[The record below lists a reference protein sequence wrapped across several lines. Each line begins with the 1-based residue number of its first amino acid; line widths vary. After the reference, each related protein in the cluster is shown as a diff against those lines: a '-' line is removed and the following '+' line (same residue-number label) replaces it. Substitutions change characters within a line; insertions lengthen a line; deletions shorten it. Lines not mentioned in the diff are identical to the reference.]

1 MVIAANECAIMN
13 ARFSMKMLTV
23 VWLAALAILG
33 AYSMD
38 SHTWVGSH
46 LPFMK
51 VSVSNRDT
59 VNVASYINGATPVVS
74 LGEIKNPENAY
85 IYLKLRFRAD
95 STEGYPNVFQTAP
108 VNHGMRMEIS
118 GSTAAIIV
126 PDLLVPGGLKGLTLT
141 TDLKRGQWYALEV
154 EALNGSFAHVTLDG
168 HLVADY
174 TSEGLSMGMSQ
185 LLVGGGFDESRVFRG
200 QIENISVTKGN
211 FPNRVFLYTFYPVL
225 LIGLLTLLAKLFLA
239 KNEIIPKVKILR
251 EYLKRIDWVAYLS
264 IALIGIFIITLF
276 TAYFFPIYPDEIQV
290 RFWLSRLAYD
300 FPEKISG
307 APACFSSFFQPISST
322 MYLPGLI
329 NWAVHGRLE
338 SPPALRQVGFF
349 VAFLWVAWMAY
360 YLNARAKKSLLQGK
374 RQLSCA
380 LQSLY
385 IAGFIIAIF
394 STGVFPIFL
403 ITNRGEQLILLSVVL
418 LITIFLVSSQLSSK
432 GHWWQKSG
440 LIVLY
445 FAAVSLVLYGH
456 PKGLFLTPLFI
467 IVGWPLFSHFK
478 SRLPLVFALAL
489 LVLHIGQAFFAWKYA
504 FQCSEMPQFE
514 KDLKSYSF
522 DPASLLYDPRH
533 FFDQAYHSLIR
544 FTKYLHQL
552 GFQEQ
557 TDAAYLPSQP
567 LARSAKFANIL
578 IKLNFAATFFTLM
591 IALPLQYYR
600 KDVVTGRFVTVNLVL
615 LVLFMCALISGIFNL
630 PKNWYDAGY
639 LYALFLIMLVFFI
652 GENFSGIFQKAAAR
666 KFFLYLGSV
675 ALLSQAV
682 FIHRNLPAFL
692 EGYTGPGISI
702 AKYDSIKTR
711 DDLAAASRA
720 CNIDP
725 VRSKKIVVDDY
736 TYMYFQKSKWPM
748 AISYIWFL
756 PDDKSIR
763 QFFAKVDSDGLV
775 VNCTAILSPY
785 MSVVKRE
792 GNVCCIPRNELKNL
806 LSLP

>member
-1 MVIAANECAIMN
+1 M
-13 ARFSMKMLTV
+13 
-23 VWLAALAILG
+23 
-33 AYSMD
+33 
-38 SHTWVGSH
+38 
-46 LPFMK
+46 P
-51 VSVSNRDT
+51 
-59 VNVASYINGATPVVS
+59 INC
-74 LGEIKNPENAY
+74 
-85 IYLKLRFRAD
+85 
-95 STEGYPNVFQTAP
+95 
-108 VNHGMRMEIS
+108 
-118 GSTAAIIV
+118 
-126 PDLLVPGGLKGLTLT
+126 
-141 TDLKRGQWYALEV
+141 
-154 EALNGSFAHVTLDG
+154 
-168 HLVADY
+168 
-174 TSEGLSMGMSQ
+174 
-185 LLVGGGFDESRVFRG
+185 FD
-200 QIENISVTKGN
+200 
-211 FPNRVFLYTFYPVL
+211 
-225 LIGLLTLLAKLFLA
+225 
-239 KNEIIPKVKILR
+239 
-251 EYLKRIDWVAYLS
+251 
-264 IALIGIFIITLF
+264 GIFIITLF

-300 FPEKISG
+300 FPEKIRT
-307 APACFSSFFQPISST
+307 PACFSSFFQPISST

-514 KDLKSYSF
+514 KDLKSYSL
-522 DPASLLYDPRH
+522 DAASLLYDPRH

-578 IKLNFAATFFTLM
+578 IKLNFAAAFFTLM
-591 IALPLQYYR
+591 IVLPLQYYR
-600 KDVVTGRFVTVNLVL
+600 KDVVTARFVTVNLVL
-615 LVLFMCALISGIFNL
+615 LVLCALISGIFNL

-639 LYALFLIMLVFFI
+639 LYALFLIMLVFFYR
-652 GENFSGIFQKAAAR
+652 GEFFWNISKSCCAKIFSIFRLSSIAVTSGI
-666 KFFLYLGSV
+666 Y
-675 ALLSQAV
+675 
-682 FIHRNLPAFL
+682 P
-692 EGYTGPGISI
+692 
-702 AKYDSIKTR
+702 
-711 DDLAAASRA
+711 
-720 CNIDP
+720 
-725 VRSKKIVVDDY
+725 
-736 TYMYFQKSKWPM
+736 
-748 AISYIWFL
+748 
-756 PDDKSIR
+756 
-763 QFFAKVDSDGLV
+763 
-775 VNCTAILSPY
+775 
-785 MSVVKRE
+785 
-792 GNVCCIPRNELKNL
+792 
-806 LSLP
+806 